1 MTRSTI
7 LAVALLLTLL
17 LGFAPAP
24 LLRRTKAEPPPTLP
38 LACVMRWHGVNYAT
52 SFRPDGSY
60 RAIHGDSQWDGW
72 WRLCGLCLT
81 IDESRTPDELSS
93 WRRYEVTLAVGLL
106 SGRFA
111 GEEAGAGNFI
121 IEPITL
127 EQGSAHE

>member
-24 LLRRTKAEPPPTLP
+24 LLRRTKAEPSPTLP
-38 LACVMRWHGVNYAT
+38 LACVMRWHGV

-60 RAIHGDSQWDGW
+60 RAVGFGGLAVWVGR
-72 WRLCGLCLT
+72 WRLDGLTLT
-81 IDESRTPDELSS
+81 IDESLTPEVLSS
-93 WRRYEVTLAVGLL
+93 GRRYEVTLAVGLRT
-106 SGRFA
+106 GRFA
-111 GEEAGAGNFI
+111 GDEAGASNFI

-127 EQGSAHE
+127 DQGSAHE